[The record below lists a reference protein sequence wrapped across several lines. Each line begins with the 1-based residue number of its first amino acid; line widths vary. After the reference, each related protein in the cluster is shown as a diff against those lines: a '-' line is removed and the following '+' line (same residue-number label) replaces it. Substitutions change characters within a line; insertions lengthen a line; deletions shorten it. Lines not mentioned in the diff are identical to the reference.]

1 VQRVSVSNESGTSV
15 LRVTASASTPE
26 AARDLSEAWARAL
39 IVEIDSIETNAGAA
53 ESPVVIRPGE
63 SARLPSSPS
72 SPNVRTGI
80 AAGLLGGIVLGIGYA
95 LLRSA
100 FDRRIRSVEQVERET
115 GVPVVGT
122 IPAIRELTDDHR
134 LVPASET
141 ASHNLSD
148 DMHAMAEALR
158 TMRSNLQVMDVD
170 NPPRVIVIT
179 SPLPGDG
186 KSTTSANLALTLA
199 ATGERVILID
209 GDLRRP
215 MVTKVFNLIDGAGLT
230 DVLTGSVG
238 VEDVAHRINDN
249 LIVVGPGRIPP
260 NPSEIL
266 GSERMNNLMNML
278 AEQAIVIIDAPPLL
292 PVTDAAV
299 LARHADG
306 ALVVAKVGTT
316 TSEVLQKA
324 LSNLTKVKARALG
337 IVLNRVP
344 LRGAGSVYYGYQ
356 YRGKYYRE
364 AAPTPASGSD
374 QDSQKTTGDGFRI
387 RSRRRTD
394 TPRSATPYHRSGS
407 TSSRT

>member
-1 VQRVSVSNESGTSV
+1 
-15 LRVTASASTPE
+15 
-26 AARDLSEAWARAL
+26 
-39 IVEIDSIETNAGAA
+39 
-53 ESPVVIRPGE
+53 
-63 SARLPSSPS
+63 
-72 SPNVRTGI
+72 
-80 AAGLLGGIVLGIGYA
+80 
-95 LLRSA
+95 
-100 FDRRIRSVEQVERET
+100 
-115 GVPVVGT
+115 
-122 IPAIRELTDDHR
+122 
-134 LVPASET
+134 
-141 ASHNLSD
+141 
-148 DMHAMAEALR
+148 
-158 TMRSNLQVMDVD
+158 
-170 NPPRVIVIT
+170 
-179 SPLPGDG
+179 
-186 KSTTSANLALTLA
+186 
-199 ATGERVILID
+199 
-209 GDLRRP
+209 